1 VFPGKIVYLTK
12 KSNSISQLQ
21 TTISFKM
28 ENFCFELH
36 NKVFNESYVSLVF
49 EKHNSI
55 ETKIM
60 YVQPFPVNL
69 DKNAN

>member
-1 VFPGKIVYLTK
+1 
-12 KSNSISQLQ
+12 
-21 TTISFKM
+21 M